1 MMNKSHDYL
10 SGPPVNTMKP
20 SFMLVRHRQ
29 PTRCSLFL
37 TLVLWS
43 ISAPIQAALDI
54 EIFGG
59 GASRIPI
66 AIIPFVGEEKLKHGI
81 TAVVAADLQ
90 RSGLFRLVDSSGP
103 SIRDPRQIAY
113 PDWKSRGAN
122 ALVIGS
128 AVMLPDGQVGVGFY
142 LMDVAKQVQ
151 LTEYTMIVPADR
163 LRAAA
168 HQIADIIYEKLT
180 GDVGVFSTRIAY
192 VVKQSNKY
200 ALQVADAD
208 GFNAQSIIEYSEP
221 IISPAWS
228 PDGTQIAYVSFENKK
243 PIVYV
248 QTLATRARKAVA
260 NFKGSNSAPA
270 WSPDGKRLAVV
281 LSLQG
286 GSQIFLVNAD
296 GSGLQRLSQ
305 SSGIDT
311 EPNFSPDGQTI
322 IFTSDRG
329 GSPQIY
335 RMAVTESASG
345 AAERLT
351 FEGSYNVSPHHSRD
365 GRGFTF
371 IHRNGAN
378 FNVAVQDL
386 ATRQVQL
393 LTDSRFDESPSPA
406 PNDRMI
412 LYATEIKGRGIL
424 GVVSSDGKIRQEI
437 SIQAGDI
444 REPAWGP
451 LPKSIR
457 R

>member
-10 SGPPVNTMKP
+10 SGPSVNTMKP
-20 SFMLVRHRQ
+20 GFMLVRHRQ

-37 TLVLWS
+37 ALVLWS

-128 AVMLPDGQVGVGFY
+128 AVMLPDGQVEVGFY

-248 QTLATRARKAVA
+248 QTLATRARKVVA

-335 RMAVTESASG
+335 RMAVTGSASG
-345 AAERLT
+345 VAERLT

-424 GVVSSDGKIRQEI
+424 AVVSSDGKTRQEI

-451 LPKSIR
+451 LPKQIR

>member
-20 SFMLVRHRQ
+20 GFMLVRHRQ

-37 TLVLWS
+37 ALVLWS

-103 SIRDPRQIAY
+103 SLRDPRQIAY

-128 AVMLPDGQVGVGFY
+128 AVMLPDGQVEVGFY

-192 VVKQSNKY
+192 VVKQGNKY

-335 RMAVTESASG
+335 RMAVTGSASG
-345 AAERLT
+345 VAERLT

-424 GVVSSDGKIRQEI
+424 AVVSSDGKTRQEI

-451 LPKSIR
+451 LPKQIR

>member
-1 MMNKSHDYL
+1 
-10 SGPPVNTMKP
+10 
-20 SFMLVRHRQ
+20 
-29 PTRCSLFL
+29 
-37 TLVLWS
+37 
-43 ISAPIQAALDI
+43 
-54 EIFGG
+54 
-59 GASRIPI
+59 
-66 AIIPFVGEEKLKHGI
+66 
-81 TAVVAADLQ
+81 
-90 RSGLFRLVDSSGP
+90 
-103 SIRDPRQIAY
+103 
-113 PDWKSRGAN
+113 
-122 ALVIGS
+122 
-128 AVMLPDGQVGVGFY
+128 
-142 LMDVAKQVQ
+142 
-151 LTEYTMIVPADR
+151 MIVPVDR

-192 VVKQSNKY
+192 VVKQGNKY

-248 QTLATRARKAVA
+248 QTLATRGRKVVA

-335 RMAVTESASG
+335 RMAVTGSASG
-345 AAERLT
+345 TAERLT

-365 GRGFTF
+365 GKGFTF
-371 IHRNGAN
+371 IHRNGAK

-412 LYATEIKGRGIL
+412 LYATEVKGRGIL
-424 GVVSSDGKIRQEI
+424 AVVSSDGKTRQEL
-437 SIQAGDI
+437 SMQAGDV

-451 LPKSIR
+451 LPKSASR
-457 R
+457 